1 MLRPRILIVD
11 DEAQIRRLLRVVLEG
26 SGYDID
32 DVDDGSKALAR
43 VEVCKPD
50 LVITDLVMPD
60 QEGMSLIR
68 SLRELHPDL
77 AIIAMSGARGGTYL
91 PVARAMGAS
100 ATLAKPFNPTMLLA
114 EVKRILQPTGKA
126 A

>member
-1 MLRPRILIVD
+1 MPRPRILIVD
-11 DEAQIRRLLRVVLEG
+11 DEAQIRGLLRLILED

-43 VEVCKPD
+43 VEACKPD

-60 QEGMSLIR
+60 QEGMALIR
-68 SLRELHPDL
+68 SLRALYPQL

-100 ATLAKPFNPTMLLA
+100 ATLAKPFNPTRLLA
-114 EVKRILQPTGKA
+114 EVKRVLQPTGTA